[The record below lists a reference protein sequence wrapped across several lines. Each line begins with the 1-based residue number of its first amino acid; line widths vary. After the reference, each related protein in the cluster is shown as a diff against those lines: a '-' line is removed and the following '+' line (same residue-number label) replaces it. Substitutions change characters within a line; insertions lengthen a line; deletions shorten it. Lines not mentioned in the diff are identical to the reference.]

1 MLIVVDSREQCPF
14 PFTHERYEAKT
25 KQGALTVGDY
35 SLAGLEDKVAVE
47 RKSLPDLVACLGRE
61 RERFERELM
70 RGAAL
75 DAFAVVVEADWLMLA
90 RGEYR
95 SQLKPHAACQSVLA
109 FTARYRVPFLF
120 AGTRAAAEY
129 MTWGFLRQY
138 LESARKRWRAIAK
151 AQGDDAAY
159 PPHGTSVKCQAIKGE
174 WICNRKTRLVSYR
187 AAGSLP
193 KPLTRPDSMTDL
205 RRRCTRS

>member
-14 PFTHERYEAKT
+14 SFTHERYEAQVQPGT
-25 KQGALTVGDY
+25 LTVGDY

-47 RKSLPDLVACLGRE
+47 RKSLSDLVMCLGRE

-75 DAFAVVVEADWLMLA
+75 DAFAVVCEGSWLELA

-95 SQLKPHAACQSVLA
+95 SQLNPHAACQSVLA

-120 AGTRAAAEY
+120 AGSRGAAEY

-138 LESARKRWRAIAK
+138 LESARKRWKAIAK
-151 AQGDDAAY
+151 AQGDDAA
-159 PPHGTSVKCQAIKGE
+159 
-174 WICNRKTRLVSYR
+174 
-187 AAGSLP
+187 
-193 KPLTRPDSMTDL
+193 
-205 RRRCTRS
+205 

>member
-14 PFTHERYEAKT
+14 SFTHERYEVQVQPGT
-25 KQGALTVGDY
+25 LSVGDY

-47 RKSLPDLVACLGRE
+47 RKSLSDLVACLGRE

-70 RGAAL
+70 RGAAW
-75 DAFAVVVEADWLMLA
+75 DAFAVVCEGSWLELA

-95 SQLKPHAACQSVLA
+95 SQLNPHAACQSVLA

-120 AGTRAAAEY
+120 AGTRGAAEY

-138 LESARKRWRAIAK
+138 LESARKRWKAIAK
-151 AQGDDAAY
+151 AQGDDAA
-159 PPHGTSVKCQAIKGE
+159 
-174 WICNRKTRLVSYR
+174 
-187 AAGSLP
+187 
-193 KPLTRPDSMTDL
+193 
-205 RRRCTRS
+205 